1 MERYTFDAVS
11 RTLVMSADFA
21 RALNDYNSA
30 ESKLYRRMLKEIPNL
45 NVERKTHKRPTSY
58 IGANGKRS
66 SCYPTKKLSYE
77 RMEKYMGALPE
88 GQKFLDEYNKL
99 RDKLIEMGLTPYATV
114 ARWFM
119 KQFPLYREN
128 PLFYVKNSVEIVD
141 YAAFLESAA

>member
-1 MERYTFDAVS
+1 MERFKFDAVS

-21 RALNDYNSA
+21 RALNDYNSD
-30 ESKLYRRMLKEIPNL
+30 ESKLYRRMLKEIPDL
-45 NVERKTHKRPTSY
+45 NVERKTHKKPTSY
-58 IGANGKRS
+58 IGANGKRT

-88 GQKFLDEYNKL
+88 GHKYLDEYNKL

-119 KQFPLYREN
+119 VQFPKYRN
-128 PLFYVKNSVEIVD
+128 DPLFYVKNCVEVVD
-141 YAAFLESAA
+141 YTEFLKKTA